1 MKVLFAAGGTGGH
14 INPALAAAGMVRERH
29 PEAQILFVGT
39 AEKMEARLVPAAG
52 YDFKTI
58 DISGFQRRLTLENI
72 KRNFGTL
79 SKLLKSS
86 AQAKKILL
94 DFQPDVVVGF
104 GGYVSGPVLR
114 MAAKLGF
121 PTAIHE
127 QNAFPGK
134 TNKVLAGKVDQVML
148 AVPAAEQYLNAKNP
162 CTVTGLP
169 VRGELLRA
177 DRTLSRFELGLD
189 DRPLVLSMGGS
200 LGAEAINRAMVEV
213 IAGRH
218 QQADCYFM
226 HAVGQYGLWVQDALK
241 ERGVDPDLEK
251 HVIIR
256 EYIDDMYRCMAAAD
270 VVICRSGASSLSEV
284 EAMGKASILIPSP
297 NVAENHQY
305 HNAMAL
311 VSKDAAVLIEEKDLT
326 GERLAQELDR
336 LLSSPQR
343 RRQLEANAK
352 ALAITDANER
362 IYAVIAGLAQ
372 KDQHS

>member
-1 MKVLFAAGGTGGH
+1 
-14 INPALAAAGMVRERH
+14 
-29 PEAQILFVGT
+29 
-39 AEKMEARLVPAAG
+39 
-52 YDFKTI
+52 
-58 DISGFQRRLTLENI
+58 
-72 KRNFGTL
+72 
-79 SKLLKSS
+79 
-86 AQAKKILL
+86 
-94 DFQPDVVVGF
+94 
-104 GGYVSGPVLR
+104 
-114 MAAKLGF
+114 
-121 PTAIHE
+121 
-127 QNAFPGK
+127 
-134 TNKVLAGKVDQVML
+134 
-148 AVPAAEQYLNAKNP
+148 
-162 CTVTGLP
+162 
-169 VRGELLRA
+169 
-177 DRTLSRFELGLD
+177 
-189 DRPLVLSMGGS
+189 
-200 LGAEAINRAMVEV
+200 
-213 IAGRH
+213 
-218 QQADCYFM
+218 M
-226 HAVGQYGLWVQDALK
+226 HAMGQYGLWVQDALK
-241 ERGVDPDLEK
+241 DRGVDPDLEK

>member
-114 MAAKLGF
+114 MAAKLDF

-226 HAVGQYGLWVQDALK
+226 HAMGQYGLWVQDALK

>member
-1 MKVLFAAGGTGGH
+1 MKLLFATGGTAGH
-14 INPALAAAGMVRERH
+14 INPALAVASYLREKY
-29 PEAQILFVGT
+29 PEAEFLFVGT
-39 AEKMEARLVPAAG
+39 ADHMESRLVPAAG
-52 YDFKTI
+52 FDFKTI
-58 DISGFQRRLTLENI
+58 QISGFRRSFSPAAIAHNVRTVAWLMKSEKKCKQILT
-72 KRNFGTL
+72 
-79 SKLLKSS
+79 
-86 AQAKKILL
+86 

-226 HAVGQYGLWVQDALK
+226 HAMGQYGLWVQDALK

-336 LLSSPQR
+336 LLSNPQR